1 MGFRGKYYLQGNTL
15 LEVSEVVFNKI
26 HSAIN
31 VYEVIRIIE
40 GKPLFLEKHC
50 DRLHQSAKHIN
61 VNYKCDCDE
70 MFGKIRTLVLNNN
83 IVNGNIKI
91 VLQYPGSG
99 DSRFMFFI
107 PHNYPKPEDF
117 VQGIE
122 MLSLIAERSQP
133 NAKISNP
140 SLRGRANQIIKETG
154 AAEILLVDNKGFITE
169 GSRSNIF
176 LVRNNSIFTPTL
188 DQVLPGVTRAMAI
201 EICKQS
207 GIDLIETNIK
217 YSGLKMF
224 QGAFITGTSPNI
236 LPVRKIDELNF
247 QVAMPLIRKI
257 MAGYEKLI
265 LEYLVGLDKIYGC
278 GFRVDCT

>member
-15 LEVSEVVFNKI
+15 LEVSEAAYYKI
-26 HSAIN
+26 HLAAN

-70 MFGKIRTLVLNNN
+70 MFCKIRTLVHNNN

-91 VLQYPGSG
+91 VLQFPGSE
-99 DSRFMFFI
+99 DTLYIFFI
-107 PHNYPKPEDF
+107 PHIYPKPEDF
-117 VQGIE
+117 NHGVE
-122 MLSLIAERSQP
+122 MLSLIAERSHP
-133 NAKISNP
+133 NVKISNS
-140 SLRGRANQIIKETG
+140 SLRGKANQIINDKG
-154 AAEILLVDNKGFITE
+154 VAEVLLVDNKGFITE

-176 LVRNNSIFTPTL
+176 LVRNNSIFTPVL
-188 DQVLPGVTRAMAI
+188 NQVLPGVTRAMVI
-201 EICKQS
+201 EICKQN
-207 GIDLIETNIK
+207 GIDLIETNIR
-217 YSGLKMF
+217 YSGLKTF

-236 LPVRKIDELNF
+236 LPVRKIDELHF
-247 QVAMPLIRKI
+247 QVAMPLVRKI

-265 LEYLVGLDKIYGC
+265 SEYLVGLNLSFFTKI
-278 GFRVDCT
+278 R